1 MNSNQYYQR
10 VELTREEQD
19 ELLNEI
25 RDRIGFKYKK
35 Q

>member
-1 MNSNQYYQR
+1 MNSNQYCQR
-10 VELTREEQD
+10 ADLTREEQA